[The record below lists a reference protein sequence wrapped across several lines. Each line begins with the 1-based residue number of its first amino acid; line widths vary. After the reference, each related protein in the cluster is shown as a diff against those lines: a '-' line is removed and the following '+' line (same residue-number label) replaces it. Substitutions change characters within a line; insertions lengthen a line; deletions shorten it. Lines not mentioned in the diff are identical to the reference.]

1 MSHRVIRNRTLCT
14 GIATL
19 LATVLL
25 ELPAI
30 ADDTLAETVR
40 ACAAVRTDAER
51 LACFDRSVVPAASGA
66 ETAAASPSQEEMF
79 GMGSGVEGAQAEA
92 PPPTAA
98 EPEPIDEISAQ
109 VASLQTMTRGERVIA
124 LDNGQVWQTPVSC
137 CSSPAI
143 P

>member
-51 LACFDRSVVPAASGA
+51 LACFDRRVVPAASGA
-66 ETAAASPSQEEMF
+66 AAAAPSPSPYR
-79 GMGSGVEGAQAEA
+79 SV
-92 PPPTAA
+92 PPAA
-98 EPEPIDEISAQ
+98 
-109 VASLQTMTRGERVIA
+109 G
-124 LDNGQVWQTPVSC
+124 
-137 CSSPAI
+137 
-143 P
+143 